1 MGTFS
6 NDLNS
11 CSRTRDEYLQEQQ
24 HEAEIKLLNEQK
36 EEQNRQ
42 RQNELIQDKLRRERY
57 SLFVNEIK
65 STLLKAASQGLYVDQ
80 NPKKIF
86 GRIAYVYKNCSGWD
100 SDINE
105 IFLICEIYETVKKI
119 NFFNKVS
126 YKYNS
131 ALKSNRVIAP
141 VDYLQKERVERQYY
155 LEKKELKRL
164 GLSSQSSDSLFESNI
179 KLCCYRTFEEN
190 YLSEFIKD
198 NIDGFIIKSCFY
210 DGYIIENNAL
220 YLNDPANWTV
230 GYSGKCF
237 DFEVD
242 F

>member
-141 VDYLQKERVERQYY
+141 VDYLQK
-155 LEKKELKRL
+155 KELKRL

-179 KLCCYRTFEEN
+179 KLCCDRTFEEN

>member
-1 MGTFS
+1 M
-6 NDLNS
+6 
-11 CSRTRDEYLQEQQ
+11 
-24 HEAEIKLLNEQK
+24 
-36 EEQNRQ
+36 
-42 RQNELIQDKLRRERY
+42 
-57 SLFVNEIK
+57 
-65 STLLKAASQGLYVDQ
+65 
-80 NPKKIF
+80 
-86 GRIAYVYKNCSGWD
+86 
-100 SDINE
+100 
-105 IFLICEIYETVKKI
+105 
-119 NFFNKVS
+119 KVS

-155 LEKKELKRL
+155 LEKKEIKRL
-164 GLSSQSSDSLFESNI
+164 WLSTQSSDSLFESNI
-179 KLCCYRTFEEN
+179 KLCCDRTFEEN

>member
-80 NPKKIF
+80 KK
-86 GRIAYVYKNCSGWD
+86 
-100 SDINE
+100 
-105 IFLICEIYETVKKI
+105 FLAESHMSTKI
-119 NFFNKVS
+119 VVVGI
-126 YKYNS
+126 
-131 ALKSNRVIAP
+131 VILTR
-141 VDYLQKERVERQYY
+141 Y
-155 LEKKELKRL
+155 
-164 GLSSQSSDSLFESNI
+164 F
-179 KLCCYRTFEEN
+179 
-190 YLSEFIKD
+190 
-198 NIDGFIIKSCFY
+198 
-210 DGYIIENNAL
+210 
-220 YLNDPANWTV
+220 
-230 GYSGKCF
+230 
-237 DFEVD
+237 
-242 F
+242 

>member
-86 GRIAYVYKNCSGWD
+86 GRIAYVYK
-100 SDINE
+100 
-105 IFLICEIYETVKKI
+105 
-119 NFFNKVS
+119 VS

-179 KLCCYRTFEEN
+179 KLCCDRTFEEN